1 MLGQFYTFFFYKDK
15 LSKNETRLK
24 LGEKKSKLRDWGWGS
39 AKIKQSCMD
48 VRLGSAKAKN

>member
-1 MLGQFYTFFFYKDK
+1 MLGQFYTLFFYKDK
-15 LSKNETRLK
+15 LSKKETRLK
-24 LGEKKSKLRDWGWGS
+24 LGKKKNKLRDWDWGS